1 MDTAKSVAA
10 AMANQTEAEALAGM
24 FKVHRHI
31 PGELLLY
38 DGKRLELERVPV
50 ERSPGCS
57 VCGT

>member
-1 MDTAKSVAA
+1 MASVALQLLLGE
-10 AMANQTEAEALAGM
+10 NP
-24 FKVHRHI
+24 I

-50 ERSPGCS
+50 ERSPVCS